1 MKQLPNYS
9 QTLET
14 PTTTYS
20 REDKQAAA
28 QSIID
33 QVAGNSAMF
42 QQIYKEI
49 PLTFLRTYDRRTKWP
64 KKLKW
69 IFAEIWTGRSGPN
82 VIIAAPRGGGKS
94 KMIGSLGFC
103 LFFFRGLSIV
113 DMGGALA
120 QAKIVYGYF
129 SAICYSEPRILACLP
144 KEPMMEHSTGTNDNY
159 FMCVA
164 ASPKAVRGPHPDVLM
179 ADEVCET
186 PDELVD
192 AALPMVDTSQT
203 PLRILTSTFHKVFGI
218 FQDIWDRA
226 DELGYKRYQWDIF
239 DVVASFDPAIWDDPD
254 LNRYI
259 PDLYKLK
266 ELATGRN
273 GDPEG
278 WIPIMNVINAWR
290 SKRTLD
296 WFLVEYMGK
305 RPSAAGLVVDPIAV
319 DEAAFD
325 IASCPQYN
333 HVEGAEVVG
342 GLDWG
347 FSSMTAWT
355 AFMRHT
361 DDVKVELALRTYTQV
376 ISEEIIEDICD
387 DVEKLGIRLIYAD
400 SAGKFENAALQ
411 KRLIERKLPCKV
423 VEVVFSKDKE
433 SNLGNYRAHFERAKI
448 KIPKTHQLALWQHKR
463 YRYVPGTNKPQKKDD
478 HIPDA
483 TMCALSHWPLGVHK
497 GSAKDLSTT
506 EGEAKPITSGLRN
519 KKF

>member
-1 MKQLPNYS
+1 MIEQELG
-9 QTLET
+9 LEDN
-14 PTTTYS
+14 TYTAT
-20 REDKQAAA
+20 RHKVLTILGDDPIEFRDTYTDVP
-28 QSIID
+28 I
-33 QVAGNSAMF
+33 
-42 QQIYKEI
+42 
-49 PLTFLRTYDRRTKWP
+49 TFLKTFNKRTKWP
-64 KKLKW
+64 KKLRA
-69 IFAEIWTGRSGPN
+69 IFAEIWTGKSGPN

-94 KMIGSLGFC
+94 QMLGSLGFA
-103 LFFFRGLSIV
+103 LFYFKNRSVV

-129 SAICYSEPRILACLP
+129 SSIVYADPRILAALP
-144 KEPMMEHSTGTNDNY
+144 KEPMMEHTTGTNNNY

-218 FQDIWDRA
+218 FQEIWDRA

-239 DVVASFDPAIWDDPD
+239 DVVQSFDPSVWDDKD

-259 PDLYKLK
+259 PDLQKLK
-266 ELATGRN
+266 ELADGRT

-278 WIPIMNVINAWR
+278 WIPILNVINAWR
-290 SKRTLD
+290 SKRTQD
-296 WFLVEYMGK
+296 WFMVEYMGK
-305 RPSAAGLVVDPIAV
+305 RPSAAGLVNDPIDV
-319 DEAAFD
+319 DNAAFE
-325 IASCPQYN
+325 IATNPQYN
-333 HVEGAEVVG
+333 YEQGAEVVG

-355 AFMRHT
+355 ALMQHK
-361 DDVKVELALRTYTQV
+361 DAVKVEVGLRTYTEV
-376 ISEEIIEDICD
+376 IAEEVIEDVCD
-387 DVEKLGIRLIYAD
+387 DVEKYGIKVIYAD

-411 KRLIERKLPCKV
+411 KRLVERKLSCKV
-423 VEVVFSKDKE
+423 IEVVFSKEKD
-433 SNLGNYRAHFERAKI
+433 NMLGNYRAHFQRGKI
-448 KIPKTHQLALWQHKR
+448 KIPKTHQVALWQHKR
-463 YRYVPGTNKPQKKDD
+463 YRYVAGTNKPQKKDD
-478 HIPDA
+478 HVPDA

-497 GSAKDLSTT
+497 GSAKDLGTT
-506 EGEAKPITSGLRN
+506 GGQATPITAGLRN

>member
-1 MKQLPNYS
+1 MTPYS
-9 QTLET
+9 ET
-14 PTTTYS
+14 KEKFLAILGDDPMDFKDT
-20 REDKQAAA
+20 
-28 QSIID
+28 
-33 QVAGNSAMF
+33 
-42 QQIYKEI
+42 YKEKPI
-49 PLTFLRTYDRRTKWP
+49 TFLQTFNKRTKWP
-64 KKLKW
+64 KKLRW

-94 KMIGSLGFC
+94 NMLGSLGFA
-103 LFFFRGLSIV
+103 LFFFRDLKVV

-120 QAKIVYGYF
+120 QAKIVYQYF
-129 SAICYSEPRILACLP
+129 SSIAYADPRILAVLP
-144 KEPMMEHSTGTNDNY
+144 KEPMMERTEGTDENY

-218 FQDIWDRA
+218 FQETWDRA
-226 DELGYKRYQWDIF
+226 EELGYTRYSWDIF
-239 DVVASFDPAIWDDPD
+239 DVVTTFDPAVWDDKD

-259 PDLYKLK
+259 PDLQKLK
-266 ELATGRN
+266 ALANGRT

-278 WIPIMNVINAWR
+278 WIPITNVINAWR

-305 RPSAAGLVVDPIAV
+305 RPSAAGLVNDPVDV
-319 DEAAFD
+319 DNAGFE
-325 IASCPQYN
+325 IASHPEYN
-333 HVEGAEVVG
+333 YVQDTETVG

-355 AFMRHT
+355 AFMRHK

-387 DVEKLGIRLIYAD
+387 DVEKYGIRIIYAD

-411 KRLIERKLPCKV
+411 KRLVERKLQCKV
-423 VEVVFSKDKE
+423 IEVVFSKEKE
-433 SNLGNYRAHFERAKI
+433 NMLGNYRAHFQRAKI
-448 KIPKTHQLALWQHKR
+448 KIPKTHQVALWQHKR
-463 YRYVPGTNKPQKKDD
+463 YRYVPGTNKPVKKDD
-478 HIPDA
+478 HVPDA
-483 TMCALSHWPLGVHK
+483 TMCALSHWPLGVNK
-497 GSAKDLSTT
+497 GSAKDLQTT
-506 EGEAKPITSGLRN
+506 GGEAKPITSGLRN
-519 KKF
+519 KQF